1 MIRFNS
7 NSNSIQINSNFTD
20 SFGTLVTVT
29 IMAMLIL
36 IIMVT
41 LVPDVNWLTQ
51 FPWLEF
57 RNVSDQILMFCTV
70 CSRIGKD
77 NNIFVKGTNQY
88 RKDYL
93 VHHNNQPKHISNL
106 DLIKNQRKIFTL
118 FSKTQIK
125 KIQNNNNN

>member
-1 MIRFNS
+1 
-7 NSNSIQINSNFTD
+7 
-20 SFGTLVTVT
+20 
-29 IMAMLIL
+29 
-36 IIMVT
+36 MVEMWFCGWKI
-41 LVPDVNWLTQ
+41 VEMWFCGWKMVGRWLKCG
-51 FPWLEF
+51 FVVEMWF
-57 RNVSDQILMFCTV
+57 VSDQILMFCTV

-125 KIQNNNNN
+125 KIQNNNNNSSP